1 MTQCR
6 APDRGNLYEIEVSYM
21 SGVGRGSRR
30 RIADTE
36 TNQVRVIVSAPMLPL
51 LYSFEIIDE
60 VDMSMSLGCM
70 RMRMRI

>member
-1 MTQCR
+1 
-6 APDRGNLYEIEVSYM
+6 M